1 MPTSLAEINQQRDGA
16 KALDLLESLEQ
27 QMASAKSS
35 VATQLQTVGSA
46 DAVRAT
52 LRALNADDKPVFR
65 ERFRAVC
72 EFAGIKLADYLA

>member
-1 MPTSLAEINQQRDGA
+1 MPTSLAAINQQRDGA

-27 QMASAKSS
+27 QMASARSS

-46 DAVRAT
+46 ESVRAT
-52 LRALNADDKPVFR
+52 LKALNADDKPVFR

-72 EFAGIKLADYLA
+72 EFCGIKLADYLA